1 MPVQVVVLLGAPG
14 SGKTTVGRALGAE
27 HGWRW
32 REWEAELV
40 ARWGGREAFLERKT
54 EALADLHSRVRAM
67 AAEPGAPLV
76 YESTG
81 LSEAAFIDALTDE
94 FATFVVRLDVGEE
107 EAIRRAAARPTGE
120 HLTDD
125 TDALRAVWGAFTE
138 HVVPTRS
145 VDLVIDTEQ
154 TPVAEACD
162 RILVAAAARLTR

>member
-1 MPVQVVVLLGAPG
+1 M
-14 SGKTTVGRALGAE
+14 
-27 HGWRW
+27 
-32 REWEAELV
+32 
-40 ARWGGREAFLERKT
+40 RKT

-81 LSEAAFIDALTDE
+81 LSEARFVDELTHEFTAL
-94 FATFVVRLDVGEE
+94 VVRLDVGEE
-107 EAIRRAAARPTGE
+107 EALGRAAVRAKGE

-125 TDALRAVWGAFTE
+125 AEAVRAVWVAFTE

-162 RILVAAAARLTR
+162 RIVVAVAAAAGLRR